1 MSNKVEGKH
10 SIGVFLPGVVVT
22 LPGAGDTAVNR
33 MGFGGADSG
42 GDSSGQGTGEAVQV
56 GAGLDCTAP
65 GGCPEE
71 VARVHI
77 GRMSGGQDPD

>member
-22 LPGAGDTAVNR
+22 LPGAGDAAVNR
-33 MGFGGADSG
+33 TGFGVLTAVV
-42 GDSSGQGTGEAVQV
+42 TAVARAHGEAVQV